1 MLIIFNGKKGHP
13 TLFGK
18 WIAFWKLSR

>member
-1 MLIIFNGKKGHP
+1 MKTKSRP

-18 WIAFWKLSR
+18 WIAF